1 MKFITSIAACRRLPL
16 ACVFIGV
23 LALSSCGGGGSAA
36 ADAGNGG
43 STSNNIFASFLDIVP
58 RLDFSWS
65 TSKQTAVDLSLS
77 RLSGAV
83 LGELRVT
90 LSDYS
95 CVDPTGGTAPL
106 SNPIRTANQYFS
118 YSLIKEEDSNGK
130 DEQGATSVTIAL
142 AGLKFQ
148 FPAATNYVLLEVFDD
163 SLGIALYGK
172 LVEPAD
178 LAGLA
183 ISLPGP
189 DAPVVASCANPG

>member
-1 MKFITSIAACRRLPL
+1 MKFITSIAACRRLSL

-43 STSNNIFASFLDIVP
+43 STSNNIFANFLDIVP
-58 RLDFSWS
+58 RLNFSWL
-65 TSKQTAVDLSLS
+65 TSQQTAVDIRLI

-95 CVDPTGGTAPL
+95 CVDTTGGTDPL
-106 SNPIRTANQYFS
+106 VNPIRTDNQFLS
-118 YSLIKEEDSNGK
+118 YSLIKEEPIGK
-130 DEQGATSVTIAL
+130 DEQGATSATIGL
-142 AGLKFQ
+142 AELQFQ
-148 FPAATNYVLLEVFDD
+148 FPTATNYVLLEVFDD

-172 LVEPAD
+172 LVAPAG
-178 LAGLA
+178 LAGLT

>member
-16 ACVFIGV
+16 TCVLLGT
-23 LALSSCGGGGSAA
+23 LALASCGGGSSTVAA
-36 ADAGNGG
+36 P
-43 STSNNIFASFLDIVP
+43 NNIIASFLDIIP
-58 RLDFSWS
+58 GINFPWS
-65 TSKQTAVDLSLS
+65 TSQQSAVDISLS
-77 RLSGAV
+77 RGGAA

-106 SNPIRTANQYFS
+106 GNPIRTANQYFS

-163 SLGIALYGK
+163 SLGVALYGK
-172 LVEPAD
+172 LVAP
-178 LAGLA
+178 AGLSGLT

-189 DAPVVASCANPG
+189 DAPMIASCANPG